1 MLIKNCE
8 LVYVPPAEAPLVF
21 SKPWVEN
28 MTVRDLLQASGFARD
43 YPEVSDLAVGI
54 FAHCVTWDTLV
65 KAGDRVELY
74 RPLIVDPKEKR
85 RRRAK
90 K

>member
-1 MLIKNCE
+1 MPIKNCE
-8 LVYVPPAEAPLVF
+8 LVYVPPAAVPLVF

-28 MTVRDLLQASGFARD
+28 MSVRDLLQDSGFAQH
-43 YPEVSDLAVGI
+43 YPEVTDLAVGI
-54 FAHCVTWDTLV
+54 FAHCVTGDTLV

-74 RPLIVDPKEKR
+74 RPLLVDPKEKR

-90 K
+90 E